1 MKIETKKAT
10 DYETSALTDE
20 TQLLLNDTN
29 IISNQNDECKENILK
44 TLSLNQIYDTVFQP
58 KTQILEG
65 MLQTGAYLFVG
76 APKIGKSFL
85 MAQIGHNVSKG
96 VPLWGYKTYQGTVL
110 YLALEDDYPRIQKR
124 LSTMFH
130 YEDNDNFHFAILAPN
145 MSEGL
150 ESQLENFVLEHED
163 TKLIMIDT
171 LQKVREKGNDNYS
184 YANDTEVISRIKLF
198 AEKHNLCVLLVH
210 HTRKAKSDDPFENIS
225 GTNGLLGAV
234 DGAFIIA
241 KKERSNT
248 LATID
253 IDGRDFSSKRLNVSF
268 DKANCIWNL
277 DSVDN
282 GMDEPAADPLC
293 VKISVLLTEE
303 NPSWQGTSSELIT
316 KLELENIPANVLTR
330 KLNVS
335 VDELLNNHKITL
347 RYKRTHAD
355 RLIILER
362 RSQA

>member
-1 MKIETKKAT
+1 MKIQTKKAT
-10 DYETSALTDE
+10 DNVTSALTDE

-29 IISNQNDECKENILK
+29 IISNNNDESKKNILK

-85 MAQIGHNVSKG
+85 MAQIGHSVSKG

-110 YLALEDDYPRIQKR
+110 YLALEDDYQRIQKR

-130 YEDNDNFHFAILAPN
+130 YEDNDNFHFAVLAQN

-150 ESQLENFVLEHED
+150 ESQLENFVLEHNN
-163 TKLIMIDT
+163 TNLIMIDT

-184 YANDTEVISRIKLF
+184 YANDTEVISKIKLF
-198 AEKHNLCVLLVH
+198 AEKHNLCILLVH

-241 KKERSNT
+241 KKGQIPLQQLT
-248 LATID
+248 LMVEI
-253 IDGRDFSSKRLNVSF
+253 FL
-268 DKANCIWNL
+268 AN
-277 DSVDN
+277 D
-282 GMDEPAADPLC
+282 
-293 VKISVLLTEE
+293 
-303 NPSWQGTSSELIT
+303 
-316 KLELENIPANVLTR
+316 
-330 KLNVS
+330 
-335 VDELLNNHKITL
+335 
-347 RYKRTHAD
+347 
-355 RLIILER
+355 
-362 RSQA
+362 